1 MGRAPNQCL
10 ATDGELATPRQP
22 TVASVPKASLSPSR
36 GRASGLRRRVENL
49 FLKTRIVYASDRE
62 TFARF
67 EEGAERSVLV
77 VRGDSA
83 APSERER
90 ARRLLAPLFPA
101 ATLDARLAEPE
112 CTAIVALGVGG
123 DLEGYGWVRHATRK
137 PIWFD
142 AFEIPRGA
150 ALFFNGFVVEGAR
163 RRGVYSRLL
172 AAVFRD
178 LAARTD
184 CERLFL
190 VVEKSNT
197 PARRHAERIGL
208 YRASTNWLL
217 KRFGRNVLSLYVG
230 RSGVRAY
237 AVSRNAT
244 RARP

>member
-1 MGRAPNQCL
+1 LTGSPKENL
-10 ATDGELATPRQP
+10 TTDEGAASPRLS
-22 TVASVPKASLSPSR
+22 TVAPIPSAGLAPSLTR
-36 GRASGLRRRVENL
+36 TSGLRRRVENL
-49 FLKTRIVYASDRE
+49 FLKIRIVYACDRE

-67 EEGAERSVLV
+67 GEASGRSLLV

-83 APSERER
+83 SPSEKER
-90 ARRLLAPLFPA
+90 ARRLLSPLFPV
-101 ATLDARLAEPE
+101 ATLAARLAEPE
-112 CTAIVALGVGG
+112 CTSYVALDERGEP
-123 DLEGYGWVRHATRK
+123 EGYGWVRHATRE

-172 AAVFRD
+172 AAVFGE
-178 LAARTD
+178 LAARVD

-190 VVEKSNT
+190 LVEKSNT
-197 PARRHAERIGL
+197 PARRHAEKVGL

-230 RSGVRAY
+230 RLGVRAY

>member
-1 MGRAPNQCL
+1 
-10 ATDGELATPRQP
+10 
-22 TVASVPKASLSPSR
+22 VASIPPTGLAPARARVSR
-36 GRASGLRRRVENL
+36 LRRRVETL
-49 FLKTRIVYASDRE
+49 FLKTRIVYACDRE
-62 TFARF
+62 AFSRF
-67 EEGAERSVLV
+67 GEAAERSLLV

-83 APSERER
+83 APWERER
-90 ARRLLAPLFPA
+90 AHRLLAPLFPA
-101 ATLDARLAEPE
+101 ATLAARLAEPE
-112 CTAIVALGVGG
+112 CTAILALGEGG
-123 DLEGYGWVRHATRK
+123 ELDGYGWVRHAAGE

-150 ALFFNGFVVEGAR
+150 ALFFNGFVVEGSR

-178 LAARTD
+178 LAARAD

-197 PARRHAERIGL
+197 PARRHAEKVGL
-208 YRASTNWLL
+208 YRASTNWLF
-217 KRFGRNVLSLYVG
+217 KRFGRNVFSIYVG
-230 RSGVRAY
+230 RLGVRAY